1 MPKFILIDH
10 SIREFGGHYYEYAVH
25 VLQAAQEEG
34 LKTILA
40 TNRDFKLD
48 KSETKDVAD
57 VYPVYKYDFWG
68 LSRAIYKQHS
78 FFENIRNKISS
89 CKVKLK
95 LSLGYSP
102 VGFLWLIRNQY
113 KELLFSQSFNTRRL
127 FTWFFILIPLIYL
140 TKIAKGLKNLIK
152 LILHPFRTGYIG
164 NILKEFLNFIKI
176 IIYPLTAVISHK
188 SKLVLYIHQLRR
200 IRAFSKATENLFRQ
214 VKLEE
219 EDVVFIP
226 TLSEVD
232 LMGLLDYFRKKRNDS
247 IKPSWN
253 LVFRRNLYFGREP
266 EYMFQRNN
274 VKPLRNAFLHFK
286 NNLSGQKVYFF
297 TDTEKLTTQ
306 YNSLNIF
313 QFLTLPIPV
322 NNRFQ
327 ECIAQKEK
335 GYPLKAVYAGDAR
348 REKGYQYLPGII
360 QDLWEDC
367 VDTGKLGFLLQS
379 NFAFTR
385 MENNADIVFARD
397 QLEKMPDD
405 KVQVIKK
412 PLSSDDYCSLILS
425 GDIGLLF
432 YDRDNYYAR
441 SSGAL
446 VEFLIAGKPV
456 IVPAGTWLVEEF
468 IHETYKYHEEISRTM
483 MSIRKIDG
491 NELKWAN
498 SGNKKLNPM
507 IQGNLI
513 FGGKSAKSFCWIDVP
528 EGAGNLLISFCFDE
542 TTRPGVYTEVFVD
555 QLDQYKRSVSSHFFI
570 LGKNDTN
577 RVSGLVRIDPL
588 SKRIWLGFSN
598 AFGDF
603 TVNISNIVLNF
614 IKEDPVSE
622 TCPLGVIGLAYSSL
636 EQIPKLLGDMID
648 NYPHYQRTAQEF
660 AIKYRQKHNA
670 NRLVKSLMQTGK
682 NSSC

>member
-25 VLQAAQEEG
+25 VLRAAKEEG

-48 KSETKDVAD
+48 RSETEYIAD

-68 LSRAIYKQHS
+68 LSRTIYKQYS
-78 FFENIRNKISS
+78 FFEKIKSKINS
-89 CKVKLK
+89 IKVRLK
-95 LSLGYSP
+95 LSLGYSS
-102 VGFLWLIRNQY
+102 VGFLWLVRNQY
-113 KELLFSQSFNTRRL
+113 KELLFSQSYNARQL
-127 FTWFFILIPLIYL
+127 VTWFFILIPLIYL
-140 TKIAKGLKNLIK
+140 TKIAKGFRSLLNVIFY
-152 LILHPFRTGYIG
+152 PFKTGYIG
-164 NILKEFLNFIKI
+164 NVLKEFLNFIKVI
-176 IIYPLTAVISHK
+176 IHPLIAVIK
-188 SKLVLYIHQLRR
+188 YKGKLIFYIHQLRR
-200 IRAFSKATENLFRQ
+200 IRAFRKATENLFER
-214 VKLEE
+214 VKLEN
-219 EDVVFIP
+219 EDIIFIP

-232 LMGLLDYFRKKRNDS
+232 LMGLLDYFKKKKNDS

-266 EYMFQRNN
+266 EYLTQRNN
-274 VKPLRNAFLHFK
+274 IKPLRNAFLHFK
-286 NNLSGQKVYFF
+286 NNLSGQKVCFF

-313 QFLTLPIPV
+313 QFNTLPIPV

-327 ECIAQKEK
+327 EYMAQKEK

-360 QDLWEDC
+360 RDLWEDY
-367 VDTGKLGFLLQS
+367 VDAGKLSFLLQS

-385 MENNADIVFARD
+385 LENNADIVFARD
-397 QLEKMPDD
+397 QLEIMPDD
-405 KVQVIKK
+405 KIQVIKR
-412 PLSSDDYCSLILS
+412 PLSSDEYCNLILS

-432 YDRDNYYAR
+432 YDKDNYYAR

-468 IHETYKYHEEISRTM
+468 IHETYKYHKEISRTM
-483 MSIRKIDG
+483 ESIQNIDG
-491 NELKWAN
+491 NKLKWAN
-498 SGNKKLNPM
+498 LGNKKLNPM
-507 IQGNLI
+507 TKSNLI
-513 FGGKSAKSFCWIDVP
+513 FGGRSAKSFCWMDIP

-542 TTRPGVYTEVFVD
+542 TTRPGVYAEVYVD
-555 QLDQYKRSVSSHFFI
+555 QLDQYKRSISSHSFV
-570 LGKNDTN
+570 LGRNITRN
-577 RVSGLVRIDPL
+577 VSGLVRIDPL

-603 TVNISNIVLNF
+603 TITISDITLNF
-614 IKEDPVSE
+614 IKKDSISE
-622 TCPLGVIGLAYSSL
+622 KLPLGVIGLAYSSP
-636 EQIPKLLGDMID
+636 EQIPKLMGDMID

-660 AIKYRQKHNA
+660 TIKYRQKHNA
-670 NRLVKSLMQTGK
+670 NQLVKSLMQISK